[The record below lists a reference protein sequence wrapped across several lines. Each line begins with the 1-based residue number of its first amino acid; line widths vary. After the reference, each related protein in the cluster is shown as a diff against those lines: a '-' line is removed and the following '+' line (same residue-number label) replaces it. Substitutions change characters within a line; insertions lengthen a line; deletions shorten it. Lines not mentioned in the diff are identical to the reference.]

1 MNLKTSV
8 ILMSK
13 CGLMFLHERLILLPL
28 CPYPQ
33 NLREPSV
40 DRFIA
45 SSSDHITWERQPCAR
60 HCAEPLPACRMPALC
75 HESNPVYKEILTPG
89 VRISSWLEPILP
101 PKVLLPPKSQAAFKL
116 TTFIFPSNLQL
127 LFPCCKFSTLVP
139 VSWNQHGYC
148 TKTIY
153 SGSSWCL

>member
-33 NLREPSV
+33 NLRETPCGQIHCIKLRSHNLGKAAMCQALCQAFPSMS
-40 DRFIA
+40 RA
-45 SSSDHITWERQPCAR
+45 SPVSWIQPCVQGDPDSRSENQLLTGA
-60 HCAEPLPACRMPALC
+60 HPAPQGLAF
-75 HESNPVYKEILTPG
+75 
-89 VRISSWLEPILP
+89 
-101 PKVLLPPKSQAAFKL
+101 PKVSGCLQ
-116 TTFIFPSNLQL
+116 TDTFIFPSNLQL

-139 VSWNQHGYC
+139 VCQLKPTWLLH
-148 TKTIY
+148 
-153 SGSSWCL
+153 